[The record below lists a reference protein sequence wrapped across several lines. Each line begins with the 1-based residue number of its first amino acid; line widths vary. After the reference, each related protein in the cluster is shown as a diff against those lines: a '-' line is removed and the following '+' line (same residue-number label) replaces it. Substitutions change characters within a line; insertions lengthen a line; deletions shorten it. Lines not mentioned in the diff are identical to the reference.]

1 MDDDELFR
9 EFTLQVLCTWTL
21 IISLLPRR
29 SRSSQRG
36 ASMVFL
42 VNRVLKS
49 RTNSV
54 QDFRDVTLNEDWV
67 NLPMSLH
74 ITGYGP
80 PTVEKYSDRPTILF
94 EGEMDASALHGIDG
108 DMRRVRGSASMM
120 HNGHVRWATVSSY
133 ISSPHPH
140 CRIT

>member
-9 EFTLQVLCTWTL
+9 EFTLVLCTWTL
-21 IISLLPRR
+21 IISLLPCR

-36 ASMVFL
+36 ASTVFL

-67 NLPMSLH
+67 VLPMSLH

-133 ISSPHPH
+133 TSSPRP
-140 CRIT
+140 RWRLT